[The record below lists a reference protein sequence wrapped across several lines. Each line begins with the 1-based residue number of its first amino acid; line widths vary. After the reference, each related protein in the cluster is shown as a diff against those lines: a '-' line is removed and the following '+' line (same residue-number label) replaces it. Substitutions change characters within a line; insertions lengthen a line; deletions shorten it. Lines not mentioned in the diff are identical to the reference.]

1 MRGCESKLHTFA
13 SYFGFPKILD
23 YAFTRGITQVS
34 EAQVHTI
41 QTTDHAPISIKVN
54 GLRIVSW
61 NIEGLCIDSEREPR
75 VKQDLKQLQVMF
87 PKDKVIFLLQEIF
100 LKSELK
106 NNEMVYQ
113 RMKRL
118 LPGYGFLS
126 DGYTGGIAIP
136 EGVQYNNPTFIDR
149 PNSRKKCIAVEVTY
163 QGITTTL
170 VNIHLKSVVLRPLRR
185 VSLQRAEMQN
195 ILDRIRGPAL
205 FMGDF
210 NTDNPD
216 ILTKKRR

>member
-1 MRGCESKLHTFA
+1 
-13 SYFGFPKILD
+13 
-23 YAFTRGITQVS
+23 
-34 EAQVHTI
+34 
-41 QTTDHAPISIKVN
+41 
-54 GLRIVSW
+54 
-61 NIEGLCIDSEREPR
+61 
-75 VKQDLKQLQVMF
+75 MF

-136 EGVQYNNPTFIDR
+136 EGVQYNNPTLIDR

-163 QGITTTL
+163 QGMSTTL
-170 VNIHLKSVVLRPLRR
+170 VNIHLKSVVLHPLRG
-185 VSLQRAEMQN
+185 VFLQRTEMQN
-195 ILDRIRGPAL
+195 ILNRIRGPAL

-210 NTDNPD
+210 NTVNPN
-216 ILTKKRR
+216 ILTRKRR